1 MTNKK
6 KISKASKRRLMIFGT
21 ISIFFIVYFFFS
33 IAYYGYRIY
42 NLKVDQKNLETKLNS
57 IDKNLSEKTNLVE
70 KLKDPDYLAK
80 YARETYSYSKKDEI
94 IIQRHDNKKE
104 EKLQKKLDIKIQDK
118 YILMFCSL
126 ILSLVI
132 LYIIIKSKNQKK

>member
-6 KISKASKRRLMIFGT
+6 KISKASKRRLMFFGT
-21 ISIFFIVYFFFS
+21 LSVFFIVYFLFS
-33 IAYYGYRIY
+33 IAYYGYKIY
-42 NLKVDQKNLETKLNS
+42 NLKVDEKNLEIKLNN

-104 EKLQKKLDIKIQDK
+104 EKLQKKLDIKIKNK
-118 YILMFCSL
+118 YILIFCSS
-126 ILSLVI
+126 ILVLVI
-132 LYIIIKSKNQKK
+132 LYIIIKAKNQKK